1 MSLRIAIVGSG
12 AIGSY
17 YGAKLAQAGND
28 VHFLMRGGL
37 EDVRR
42 NGLHIRGPGEDIQ
55 VSRINCYRSTTEIGG
70 CDLVIIAVKAT
81 SNAELAE
88 VVPPLLQG
96 STLLLTLQNGLGSDE
111 FLAEHFGDERVLGG
125 LCFVC
130 LSRIS
135 RTEIER
141 SDYGH
146 VVLGE
151 FGRKSKARTHEV
163 AAIFENA
170 GIVCNVTDN
179 LARERWDKLVWN
191 IPFNGLSILAGGVN
205 TSQILADDSLRQT
218 TLALMGEV
226 IAGANRCGYGL
237 PAGTAEA
244 HIARTTKMNPYK
256 PSTLVDWEAGR
267 SLEIEAIWGEPLRR
281 AKAAGAEMPR
291 TELVYALLQ
300 SLDRT
305 RAARNLTALSGQV

>member
-1 MSLRIAIVGSG
+1 MRIAIVGSG

-17 YGAKLAQAGND
+17 YGAKLAHAGND
-28 VHFLMRGGL
+28 VHFLIRGGL
-37 EDVRR
+37 EKARR
-42 NGLHIRGPGEDIQ
+42 GGLHIRGPGEDIR
-55 VSRINCYRSTTEIGG
+55 VNRINCYGATAEIGG

-81 SNAELAE
+81 SNAELVD
-88 VVPPLLQG
+88 VVPPLLQEG
-96 STLLLTLQNGLGSDE
+96 TLLLTLQNGLGGDE
-111 FLAEHFGDERVLGG
+111 FLAKHFGAERVLGG
-125 LCFVC
+125 LCFIC

-135 RTEIER
+135 RTEIQR

-151 FGRKSKARTHEV
+151 FGRKSQARTHEV
-163 AAIFENA
+163 AAVFKNA

-205 TSQILADDSLRQT
+205 TSQILADDALRQT

-226 IAGANRCGYGL
+226 IAGANRCGHAL
-237 PAGTAEA
+237 PEGTAET
-244 HIARTTKMNPYK
+244 HIARTEKMNPYK

-267 SLEIEAIWGEPLRR
+267 SLEIEAIWGEPIRR
-281 AKAAGAEMPR
+281 ATAAGAEMPR
-291 TELVYALLQ
+291 TEFVYVLLKR
-300 SLDRT
+300 LDR
-305 RAARNLTALSGQV
+305 ARTAGNLTALSGQV